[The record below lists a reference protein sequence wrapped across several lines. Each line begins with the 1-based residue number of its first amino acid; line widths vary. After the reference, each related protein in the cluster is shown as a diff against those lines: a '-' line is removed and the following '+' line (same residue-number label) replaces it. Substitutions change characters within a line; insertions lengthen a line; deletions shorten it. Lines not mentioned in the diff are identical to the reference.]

1 MNLDYEKMSA
11 FNQIKSGLQ
20 EAISH
25 ARGEMNLR
33 TTTLP
38 APPPSMPPANVVQLR
53 KRLGMSQRVF
63 AAYLNVSPK
72 LVQTWEQGT
81 RVPRGGALRLLEL
94 IDRDPALIFTVR
106 AASLSLRGASQ
117 KRSRNGRSAGAKP
130 RRRVA

>member
-11 FNQIKSGLQ
+11 FDQIKSGL
-20 EAISH
+20 EEGVAH

-38 APPPSMPPANVVQLR
+38 APPPSMAPASVVELR
-53 KRLGMSQRVF
+53 RRLGMSQRVF

-94 IDRDPALIFTVR
+94 LNQHCGLIWMVPEAAVHPRDGRQKTSRR
-106 AASLSLRGASQ
+106 ASVKA
-117 KRSRNGRSAGAKP
+117 
-130 RRRVA
+130 RRHVA